1 MLLRIISRSLDAD
14 QPRRGKAAPV
24 NALRPA
30 RTLCLRKVLRLI
42 PTLSKPIVPP
52 GSEFANRAIAKKIS
66 AQPPQGTLTLFSYP
80 SRELFRRGVFSTRHF
95 WLRRKY
101 QQDCKAV

>member
-42 PTLSKPIVPP
+42 PALSKPIVPP
-52 GSEFANRAIAKKIS
+52 GSEFANRAIEKFS
-66 AQPPQGTLTLFSYP
+66 AQRPQGIAYFIFISQPRTFSSGRFFHTTFLATP
-80 SRELFRRGVFSTRHF
+80 
-95 WLRRKY
+95 
-101 QQDCKAV
+101 

>member
-42 PTLSKPIVPP
+42 PALSKPIVPP
-52 GSEFANRAIAKKIS
+52 GSEFANRAIAKKFS
-66 AQPPQGTLTLFSYP
+66 AQPPQGIAYFIFISQPRTFSSGRFFHTIFLSIP
-80 SRELFRRGVFSTRHF
+80 LISVSL
-95 WLRRKY
+95 
-101 QQDCKAV
+101 